1 MLCVPCWT
9 HDVQAGLRFPAH
21 GVDVGKGV
29 GRGHLAERIGVVDD
43 GREEIDRLHERQLV
57 AHFVDAGV
65 VALIET
71 DEKGG
76 IALHGNTV

>member
-1 MLCVPCWT
+1 MRDL
-9 HDVQAGLRFPAH
+9 DKLLQFLRQEQVEPVKAT
-21 GVDVGKGV
+21 
-29 GRGHLAERIGVVDD
+29 LDD
-43 GREEIDRLHERQLV
+43 LRQFSVHERQLV
-57 AHFVDAGV
+57 AHLVDAGV